1 MSDSSQRISQL
12 ARAARRAG
20 LRLRASE
27 VADRIT
33 LLSIVVLVWSAG
45 LLTAIKVGWVTATS
59 RPAAVGSAACLSLF
73 LAGVLHAA
81 LRKRP
86 SLEGA
91 LALDRH
97 HGLSGRVTN
106 ALVFS
111 KTPRAQR
118 TGLMEAAVE
127 DALAVTRDLSPR
139 RAVPL
144 RVPRG
149 AFAALALLAAV
160 VALALLEVPV
170 TRPLPPPAP
179 HIDALAMSPDDVEL
193 FRRLADEVD
202 ATAKDPTAIASAR
215 RLNQLLEDV
224 AQRRVDRQEVFRRLD
239 EIERGLGDRPD
250 ADAAAVEN
258 ALDGMAKEL
267 DKSALG
273 KPVAQALADRRY
285 AEAEQAMKDLAKKV
299 ENAKRDVDKAKLEAL
314 RQALQKSSEVVKH
327 ETSSR
332 ESERQEAEEQRKR
345 LLKKKEQQGLSQ
357 SEQRELDKLER
368 KLEHLDRE
376 KQRSDKSSE
385 ALSGL
390 DRDLAKAAQELMK
403 DLGAS
408 SKDLQQGAEDLHR
421 SAQRQMS
428 EQEKQQLKQRIE
440 ELRQILRQEGQAGK
454 DRIKRMLQFG
464 ARARGQQGERSQ
476 GQGQGQGQRQGQG
489 SQGSQGQGSG
499 RGQQLTLGQG
509 APGEGSAVM
518 MMPGGSMPG
527 GQGSD
532 PGQAGGGAGKG
543 EEWGSGHD
551 PNVRG
556 DATRMQGH
564 TEDVTAAAAD
574 TGQGASTSEVIHGAA
589 QRGFV
594 GRGYQKVF
602 TDYHGVAEQALSH
615 DEVPPGYRFYVRRYF
630 QLIRPRD

>member
-1 MSDSSQRISQL
+1 
-12 ARAARRAG
+12 
-20 LRLRASE
+20 
-27 VADRIT
+27 
-33 LLSIVVLVWSAG
+33 
-45 LLTAIKVGWVTATS
+45 
-59 RPAAVGSAACLSLF
+59 
-73 LAGVLHAA
+73 
-81 LRKRP
+81 
-86 SLEGA
+86 
-91 LALDRH
+91 
-97 HGLSGRVTN
+97 
-106 ALVFS
+106 
-111 KTPRAQR
+111 
-118 TGLMEAAVE
+118 
-127 DALAVTRDLSPR
+127 
-139 RAVPL
+139 
-144 RVPRG
+144 
-149 AFAALALLAAV
+149 
-160 VALALLEVPV
+160 
-170 TRPLPPPAP
+170 
-179 HIDALAMSPDDVEL
+179 MSPDDVEL

-202 ATAKDPTAIASAR
+202 ANAKDPATIASAR

-224 AQRRVDRQEVFRRLD
+224 AQHRVDRKEVFRRLD

-250 ADAAAVEN
+250 HDTAAVEN
-258 ALDGMAKEL
+258 ALDGVAKEL

-273 KPVAQALADRRY
+273 KPVAQALADRHY

-299 ENAKRDVDKAKLEAL
+299 ENAKREVDKAKLDAL

-327 ETSSR
+327 ESAGR

-390 DRDLAKAAQELMK
+390 DRDLAKAAQDLMK

-408 SKDLQQGAEDLHR
+408 SKDLQRGAEDLHR
-421 SAQRQMS
+421 SAERQMS

-464 ARARGQQGERSQ
+464 ARARGQQGDRSQ
-476 GQGQGQGQRQGQG
+476 GEGQGQGQG

-499 RGQQLTLGQG
+499 RGKQLTLGPG
-509 APGEGSAVM
+509 TPGEGSAVM
-518 MMPGGSMPG
+518 MTPGGSMPG

-532 PGQAGGGAGKG
+532 PGQAGAGAGKG
-543 EEWGSGHD
+543 EEWGAGHD

-574 TGQGASTSEVIHGAA
+574 TGQGASASEVIHGAA

>member
-1 MSDSSQRISQL
+1 MSDNTQRISEL

-20 LRLRASE
+20 LRLRATE
-27 VADRIT
+27 VVDRAA
-33 LLSIVVLVWSAG
+33 LLSIVVLVWSAA
-45 LLTAIKVGWVTATS
+45 LLTTIKVGWVTPTS
-59 RPAAVGSAACLSLF
+59 RLAVAGSAACLLLF
-73 LAGVLHAA
+73 LVGVLHAA
-81 LRKRP
+81 VRHRP
-86 SLEGA
+86 TLEGA

-97 HGLSGRVTN
+97 HRLSGRVTN
-106 ALVFS
+106 ALAFS
-111 KTPRAQR
+111 RTPAAER

-127 DALAVTRDLSPR
+127 DALAVSRDLSPR
-139 RAVPL
+139 GAAPL
-144 RVPRG
+144 RVPRD
-149 AFAALALLAAV
+149 AF
-160 VALALLEVPV
+160 VALALLVAVVGLAALEVPV
-170 TRPLPPPAP
+170 ARPVPPPPP
-179 HIDALAMSPDDVEL
+179 HIDALAMSPDDVGL

-202 ATAKDPTAIASAR
+202 ANAKDPAAAASAR

-224 AQRRVDRQEVFRRLD
+224 AQHRVDRQEVFRRLD
-239 EIERGLGDRPD
+239 EIERGLGDRLD
-250 ADAAAVEN
+250 QDTATVED

-285 AEAEQAMKDLAKKV
+285 GDAEQGMKDLAKKV
-299 ENAKRDVDKAKLEAL
+299 ENAKREVDKAKLEAL
-314 RQALQKSSEVVKH
+314 RQALKKSSEVVKH
-327 ETSSR
+327 ESASR
-332 ESERQEAEEQRKR
+332 DSERQEAEEQRKR
-345 LLKKKEQQGLSQ
+345 LLKKKQEQGLTQ

-368 KLEHLDRE
+368 KLERLDRE

-390 DRDLAKAAQELMK
+390 DRDLAKAAQDLMK

-408 SKDLQQGAEDLHR
+408 ANDLQRGAQDLHR
-421 SAQRQMS
+421 SAERQMS
-428 EQEKQQLKQRIE
+428 EQEKQQLKQRID

-464 ARARGQQGERSQ
+464 ARARGQQGEGSQ
-476 GQGQGQGQRQGQG
+476 GQGQGQGQG
-489 SQGSQGQGSG
+489 SQGTSQNRGSG
-499 RGQQLTLGQG
+499 GGKQLTLGQG
-509 APGEGSAVM
+509 TPGEGSAVM
-518 MMPGGSMPG
+518 MTPGGSMPG
-527 GQGSD
+527 GQGSE

-543 EEWGSGHD
+543 EEWGTGHD

-574 TGQGASTSEVIHGAA
+574 TGVGASTSEVIHGAA
-589 QRGFV
+589 QRGFI

-602 TDYHGVAEQALSH
+602 TDYQGVAEQALSH